1 MKEIKLN
8 AAVIGAGSAG
18 LRAMARIL
26 DKTNN
31 ALIFEGGKEGTTC
44 ARIGCMPS
52 KAFIHIANLVNSV
65 KLFEHAGIDFKNDLI
80 FDSRKAMQHVREI
93 RDILVASTIRG
104 YSRFHDKVVRKYAEF
119 IEPMTLMAGD
129 VIYRCKVIVLACGST
144 PAVPTG
150 WYLVDDRIITT
161 DTVFELEEL
170 PKTALVVGMGAIGI
184 ELGQAMSRMGVKVTG
199 VEMLDAIA
207 GIQDPEV
214 EKEFRAA
221 LSNEFEIITKT
232 IAVLN
237 SVDKK
242 VSVFLKGVDSWEGL
256 SREFDLVILASG
268 RRLNFDHLNIEK
280 SGLILGK
287 GKVPVYDKDTLK
299 CESQN
304 VFIAGDASLRR
315 PLLHEAADEGIIAG
329 LNAASGENLIN
340 FEPRVPISI
349 VFTDPNVCSVGK
361 QYSELSPDSFVVGVG
376 SYRGQGRAVVNDVD
390 LGLIHIYVDKGSRK
404 ILGAEM
410 AAPAGEHLSHLIASF
425 IHNQMTVDD
434 AFKLPYYH
442 PTFEEGISS
451 ALYNAIR
458 KLP

>member
-1 MKEIKLN
+1 MNQVELD

-26 DKTNN
+26 DKTDN
-31 ALIFEGGKEGTTC
+31 ALIFEGGEEGTTC

-52 KAFIHIANLVNSV
+52 KAFIHIANLINSV
-65 KLFEHAGIDFKNDLI
+65 KLFEHAGIEFDRDLI

-93 RDILVASTIRG
+93 RDMLVASTIRG
-104 YSRFHDKVVRKYAEF
+104 YSRFHDKVVRDYAEF
-119 IEPMTLMAGD
+119 IEPMTLKAGD
-129 VIYRCKVIVLACGST
+129 VIYKCKVIVLACGST
-144 PAVPTG
+144 PAVPQG
-150 WYLVDDRIITT
+150 WYLVDGRIITT
-161 DTVFELEEL
+161 DTFFELEEL
-170 PKTALVVGMGAIGI
+170 PKTALVVGMGSIGI
-184 ELGQAMSRMGVKVTG
+184 ELGQAMARMGVKVTG
-199 VEMLDAIA
+199 VEMLDVIA
-207 GIQDPEV
+207 GIQDPAI
-214 EKEFRAA
+214 EKEFKAA
-221 LSNEFEIITKT
+221 LSIEFEIITKT

-256 SREFDLVILASG
+256 SREFDLVVLASG

-280 SGLILGK
+280 SGLTLGK

-299 CESQN
+299 CEGQN
-304 VFIAGDASLRR
+304 VFIAGDASFRR

-329 LNAASGENLIN
+329 LNAASKEELIN
-340 FEPRVPISI
+340 FRPRIPISI

-361 QYSELSPDSFVVGVG
+361 QYSELSPDSFAVGIG
-376 SYRGQGRAVVNDVD
+376 NYRGQGRAVVNDVD

-442 PTFEEGISS
+442 PTFEEGVSS

-458 KLP
+458 KLS